1 MASVV
6 DYVLLQQVETFKQN
20 KMEELARVIR
30 EMSQCEIENS
40 NNTAQHFSALLSSHP
55 NLKLVSA

>member
-1 MASVV
+1 MV

-30 EMSQCEIENS
+30 EMSQCEIDNS
-40 NNTAQHFSALLSSHP
+40 NNTAQHFSLLLGSHP
-55 NLKLVSA
+55 NLKLVGA